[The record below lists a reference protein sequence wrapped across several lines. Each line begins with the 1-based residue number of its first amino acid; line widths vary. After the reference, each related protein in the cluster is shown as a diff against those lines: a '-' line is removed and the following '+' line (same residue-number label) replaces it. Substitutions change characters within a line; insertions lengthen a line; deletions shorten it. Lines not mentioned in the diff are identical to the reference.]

1 MTVARPALFQ
11 PIKAGSLALKHRV
24 VLAPLTRKRAD
35 VQTAVPNDLSAE
47 YYAQRAT
54 DGGLLISEATFIA
67 AEAGGLSGVPGIYS
81 PQQIA
86 KWKETTDAV
95 HKKGGVIFLQL
106 WAHGRVAD
114 PKLVPIVWAVSANK
128 PFTKPGG
135 TPPALTELGT
145 ADIDRFVAHYR
156 QAALN
161 AIEAGFDGVEIH
173 GANGY
178 LIDQFLQPVS
188 NDRTDEY
195 GGTLENRLRFPL
207 RVLNAVAEAI
217 GPERVGIRASP
228 FGEAQGMRGDANPLD
243 TFTPWFKAIVR
254 AQPNLAYVHAVA
266 PRVSGVS
273 DVAQSLVDERGDS
286 LDSLRA
292 IVQAAGIA
300 FISAGGSTPAR
311 ALAEAEKD
319 GDLIAFGR
327 YFISNPDLPARIENG
342 WDLNPYNRKTFYT
355 RGAEGYTK
363 YVRPGKLIL
372 TRRSYPFYQ
381 ASRL

>member
-1 MTVARPALFQ
+1 MTITKPALFR
-11 PIKAGSLALKHRV
+11 PIKAGSLTLKHRV
-24 VLAPLTRKRAD
+24 VLAPLTRMRAD
-35 VQTAVPNDLSAE
+35 VSTAVPNDLSAE
-47 YYAQRAT
+47 YYAQRST

-67 AEAGGLSGVPGIYS
+67 AEAGGISGVPGIYS

-95 HKKGGVIFLQL
+95 HKKGGLIFLQL
-106 WAHGRVAD
+106 WALGRVAN
-114 PKLVPIVWAVSANK
+114 PKLVPTVWAVSGNK
-128 PFTKPGG
+128 PFSRSDNIP
-135 TPPALTELGT
+135 TPVTQLAA
-145 ADIDRFVAHYR
+145 ADIDRFVGHYR

-178 LIDQFLQPVS
+178 LVDQFLQPVS

-195 GGTLENRLRFPL
+195 GGSLENRLRFPL
-207 RVLNAVAEAI
+207 RVLNAVSQAI

-228 FGEAQGMRGDANPLD
+228 FGEFQGMRGDFDPLT
-243 TFTPWFKAIVR
+243 TFTQWFKAIVA
-254 AQPNLAYVHAVA
+254 AQPKLAYVHAVA

-273 DVAQSLVDERGDS
+273 DVDQSLVDKRGDS

-300 FISAGGSTPAR
+300 FISAGGATPAD
-311 ALAEAEKD
+311 ALAEAEKV

-342 WDLNPYNRKTFYT
+342 WELTPYNRKTFYT
-355 RGAEGYTK
+355 PGAEGYTD
-363 YVRPGKLIL
+363 
-372 TRRSYPFYQ
+372 YPVHN
-381 ASRL
+381 ARL

>member
-1 MTVARPALFQ
+1 MTIAKPTLFQ
-11 PIKAGSLALKHRV
+11 PLKVGALGLKHRV
-24 VLAPLTRKRAD
+24 VLAPLTRTRAD
-35 VQTAVPNDLSAE
+35 AETGVPGDLSAE
-47 YYAQRAT
+47 YYAQRSS
-54 DGGLLISEATFIA
+54 DGGLLITEATFIA
-67 AEAGGLSGVPGIYS
+67 AEAGGIAGVPGIYS

-95 HKKGGVIFLQL
+95 HKKGGLIFLQL
-106 WAHGRVAD
+106 WALGRVAD
-114 PKLVPIVWAVSANK
+114 PSLVPTVWGVSASR
-128 PFTKPGG
+128 PYTKFGD
-135 TPPALTELGT
+135 TPTPVTELGE
-145 ADIDRFVAHYR
+145 ADIDRFVGHYR

-178 LIDQFLQPVS
+178 LVDQFLQPVT
-188 NDRTDEY
+188 NARTDAY

-207 RVLNAVAEAI
+207 RVLNEVSQAI

-228 FGEAQGMRGDANPLD
+228 FGEFQGMRGDNKPLD
-243 TFTPWFKAIVR
+243 TFLPWFKAIVA
-254 AQPNLAYVHAVA
+254 AQPKLAYVHTVA

-273 DVAQSLVDERGDS
+273 DVDQSELDKRGDS

-292 IVQAAGIA
+292 VVQGAGIA
-300 FISAGGSTPAR
+300 FISAGGATPAR
-311 ALAEAEKD
+311 ALDEADKD

-342 WDLNPYNRKTFYT
+342 WDLTPYNRKTFYT
-355 RGAEGYTK
+355 RGAEGYTD
-363 YVRPGKLIL
+363 
-372 TRRSYPFYQ
+372 YPFHA